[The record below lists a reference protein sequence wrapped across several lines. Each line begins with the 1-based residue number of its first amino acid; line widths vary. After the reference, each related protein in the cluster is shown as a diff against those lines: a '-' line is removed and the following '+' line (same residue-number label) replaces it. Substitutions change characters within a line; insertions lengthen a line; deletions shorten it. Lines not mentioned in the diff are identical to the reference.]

1 MKRMMSRGRYFAV
14 GFVGGMLLVAGQL
27 LLAQQD
33 VAQQYE
39 ALTLSDDATGWSER
53 LRECATTL
61 SPAEDSNRRQHS
73 YSLSGWTAFTG

>member
-1 MKRMMSRGRYFAV
+1 MKRMMSRGRYFGV
-14 GFVGGMLLVAGQL
+14 GFVGGMLLVVGQV

-39 ALTLSDDATGWSER
+39 ALALSDDATGWSER

-61 SPAEDSNRRQHS
+61 SLLQR
-73 YSLSGWTAFTG
+73 TATGVSTATPLVVSP